1 MFVGEALGAEPCFS
15 APKSLLG
22 REGLNMPFDSIEQAL
37 EDIRQGKI
45 IIVADDEDRENEGD
59 LVCAAS
65 LVTPEAVNF
74 MTRFGRGLICVALTQ
89 PRATELGLPLMTDEN
104 SDPQGTAF
112 TISVD
117 AHQRFG
123 VTTGISAHD
132 RAKTIQVLVDPN
144 TEPGDLRR
152 PGHIFPLKARPG
164 GVLRRVGQTE
174 AGVDLA
180 RMAGLPPVGVI
191 CEILNPDGSMA
202 RRPELEL
209 FAQEHGL
216 SFITVAQLVSYR
228 LAKER
233 LVTRVAEANLP
244 TEFGPFRIIAYQS
257 PIDDREHIAL
267 VKGDVEEYAA
277 RMAARSDEGPAEDQ
291 TETLAEDRTESQSE
305 GEGTADTSGGTEDH
319 TGEATEGDTGGAT
332 DGGAESELDSGTET
346 ENDDQAEGGEVTED
360 EDEGV
365 LVRMHSECM
374 TGDVFGSLRCDC
386 GAQLD
391 AAVRQIAEK
400 GRGVIVYLKQEG
412 RGIGLHNKIR
422 AYELQDQG
430 HDTVEAN
437 QALGFK
443 PDLRDYGIG
452 AQILLDLGLRKIRLL
467 TNNPRKIIGL
477 EGYNLEVTGR
487 EPLQVGRGEHNEAYL
502 DTKKSKLGHLL

>member
-1 MFVGEALGAEPCFS
+1 
-15 APKSLLG
+15 
-22 REGLNMPFDSIEQAL
+22 MPFDTIEQAL
-37 EDIRQGKI
+37 EDIRQGKL

-65 LVTPEAVNF
+65 LVTPETVNF
-74 MTRFGRGLICVALTQ
+74 MTQFGRGLICVALTQ
-89 PRATELGLPLMTDEN
+89 PRATALGLPLMTDEN

-123 VTTGISAHD
+123 VTTGISAQD
-132 RAKTIQVLVDPN
+132 RAKTIEVLVDPD
-144 TEPGDLRR
+144 TELGDLRR

-174 AGVDLA
+174 AAVDLA
-180 RMAGLPPVGVI
+180 NMAGLPPVGVI
-191 CEILNPDGSMA
+191 CEILNSDGTMA
-202 RRPELEL
+202 RRPQLEV
-209 FAQEHGL
+209 FAKEHDL
-216 SFITVAQLVSYR
+216 RFITVADLVKYR
-228 LAKER
+228 LTKER

-257 PIDDREHIAL
+257 PIDDREHVAL
-267 VKGDVEEYAA
+267 VKGDVGG
-277 RMAARSDEGPAEDQ
+277 SGGGD
-291 TETLAEDRTESQSE
+291 
-305 GEGTADTSGGTEDH
+305 GEGDAD
-319 TGEATEGDTGGAT
+319 
-332 DGGAESELDSGTET
+332 
-346 ENDDQAEGGEVTED
+346 
-360 EDEGV
+360 V
-365 LVRMHSECM
+365 LVRMHSECL

-386 GAQLD
+386 GSQLR
-391 AAVRQIAEK
+391 AALKQISER
-400 GRGVIVYLKQEG
+400 GRGVVVYLKQEG

-430 HDTVEAN
+430 HDTVSAN
-437 QALGFK
+437 EALGFK

-452 AQILLDLGLRKIRLL
+452 AQILLDLGLKRIRLL

-477 EGYNLEVTGR
+477 EGYNLEITSTESLR
-487 EPLQVGRGEHNEAYL
+487 VGRGEHNQDYL

>member
-1 MFVGEALGAEPCFS
+1 
-15 APKSLLG
+15 
-22 REGLNMPFDSIEQAL
+22 MPFDSIEQAL

-65 LVTPEAVNF
+65 LVTPASVNF
-74 MTRFGRGLICVALTQ
+74 MTQFGRGLICVALTQ
-89 PRATELGLPLMTDEN
+89 PRATQLGLPLMTDEN

-132 RAKTIQVLVDPN
+132 RAKTIQVLVDPK

-174 AGVDLA
+174 AAVDLA

-202 RRPELEL
+202 RRPQLEVY
-209 FAQEHGL
+209 AKEHGL
-216 SFITVAQLVSYR
+216 SFVTVAQLVSYR

-244 TEFGPFRIIAYQS
+244 TDFGPFRIIAYQS

-267 VKGDVEEYAA
+267 VKGDVEEYAERQAQRLAEREA
-277 RMAARSDEGPAEDQ
+277 RNQ
-291 TETLAEDRTESQSE
+291 TETPTQGEAGGPTEAAD
-305 GEGTADTSGGTEDH
+305 GEGAGDAERAIEDT
-319 TGEATEGDTGGAT
+319 TGDVANTDGDAT
-332 DGGAESELDSGTET
+332 DAE
-346 ENDDQAEGGEVTED
+346 AGGEVESETVTANEGAATGGKVEKED
-360 EDEGV
+360 VDEEEGV
-365 LVRMHSECM
+365 LVRMHSECL

-386 GAQLD
+386 GYQLD
-391 AAVRQIAEK
+391 AAIRQIADN

-477 EGYNLEVTGR
+477 EGYNLEVIGR
-487 EPLQVGRGEHNEAYL
+487 EPLQVGRGEHNEYYL
-502 DTKKSKLGHLL
+502 DTKRSKLGHML

>member
-1 MFVGEALGAEPCFS
+1 
-15 APKSLLG
+15 
-22 REGLNMPFDSIEQAL
+22 MPFDSIEQAL

-65 LVTPEAVNF
+65 LASPATVNF
-74 MTRFGRGLICVALTQ
+74 MTQFGRGLICVALTQ
-89 PRATELGLPLMTDEN
+89 PRASELGLPLMTDEN
-104 SDPQGTAF
+104 SDPLGTAF

-123 VTTGISAHD
+123 VTTGISAQD
-132 RAKTIQVLVDPN
+132 RAKTIELLVDPE
-144 TEPGDLRR
+144 TKPGDLRR

-174 AGVDLA
+174 AAVDLA

-191 CEILNPDGSMA
+191 CEILNPDGTMA
-202 RRPELEL
+202 RRPQLEVY
-209 FAQEHGL
+209 AEEHGL
-216 SFITVAQLVSYR
+216 RFITVAQLVSYR

-267 VKGDVEEYAA
+267 VRGDVE
-277 RMAARSDEGPAEDQ
+277 RDV
-291 TETLAEDRTESQSE
+291 
-305 GEGTADTSGGTEDH
+305 
-319 TGEATEGDTGGAT
+319 
-332 DGGAESELDSGTET
+332 
-346 ENDDQAEGGEVTED
+346 EGGVGDEED
-360 EDEGV
+360 V
-365 LVRMHSECM
+365 LVRMHSECL

-386 GAQLD
+386 GSQLR
-391 AAVRQIAEK
+391 AALQQISER
-400 GRGVIVYLKQEG
+400 GRGVVVYLKQEG

-452 AQILLDLGLRKIRLL
+452 AQILLDLGLNKICLL

-477 EGYNLEVTGR
+477 AGYNLEVTGR
-487 EPLQVGRGEHNEAYL
+487 EPLRVGRGEHNEGYL
-502 DTKKSKLGHLL
+502 DTKRSKLGHLL